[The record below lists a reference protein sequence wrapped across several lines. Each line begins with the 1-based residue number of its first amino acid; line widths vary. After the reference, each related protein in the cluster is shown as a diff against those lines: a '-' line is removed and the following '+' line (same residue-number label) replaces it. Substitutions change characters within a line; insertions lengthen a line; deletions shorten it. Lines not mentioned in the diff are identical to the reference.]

1 MDSVLLDT
9 DVLSYLFKQDSRG
22 ENYKPHLDG
31 KLGVIS
37 FMTVAELDFWANIRN
52 WGAQR
57 RAALSAFL
65 EPYTII
71 NSDIE
76 LAHTWAA
83 IRSEVMRNG
92 HHIDTADCWI
102 CRYSPAPWDSAFDPQ
117 QPAFRARERSYHD
130 LRDLKKRFALK
141 KFQATIKRK
150 RLKNLP

>member
-22 ENYKPHLDG
+22 EIYKPYLDG

-37 FMTVAELDFWANIRN
+37 FMTVAELEFWANIRN
-52 WGAQR
+52 WGVQR

-71 NSDIE
+71 NSDVE

-83 IRSEVMRNG
+83 IRSEVMQGG

-102 CRYSPAPWDSAFDPQ
+102 AAT
-117 QPAFRARERSYHD
+117 ARLHGIPLLTHNSQHFVQVSG
-130 LRDLKKRFALK
+130 LT
-141 KFQATIKRK
+141 TISKT
-150 RLKNLP
+150 